1 MSQQQH
7 DAGPWSLHEVKKQNG
22 NIEEYQI
29 LAGYPRFD
37 KLIAAID
44 PSSLAGDAKQ
54 ENIRVMAAGG
64 MMVDALEKLLDKFE
78 VFIESDWTDEDDQ
91 AAYDYARGA
100 VAVARGLKS

>member
-1 MSQQQH
+1 MSEQQH
-7 DAGPWSLHEVKKQNG
+7 DAGPWSLVADTDSEQPEVHSFT
-22 NIEEYQI
+22 IT
-29 LAGYPRFD
+29 AGYPRMD
-37 KLIAAID
+37 KPIVKAVLEE
-44 PSSLAGDAKQ
+44 PAKF

-64 MMVDALEKLLDKFE
+64 MMLDALEKLLDKFE